1 MCALCFDN
9 ENKARGG
16 KKMCANIADKSE
28 SETQVNKHVSW
39 LGQKSERERENALY
53 NQVARQLI

>member
-1 MCALCFDN
+1 
-9 ENKARGG
+9 
-16 KKMCANIADKSE
+16 MCANIADKSE

-39 LGQKSERERENALY
+39 LGRKSERERENALY